1 MTDDSRSD
9 EASGD
14 TDLFAATSGT
24 LTEVRYDPNSDQE
37 LAAVIIQ
44 TIADQAGTE
53 TGTYRESPLHD
64 YIDVGAI
71 ETLLFG
77 TQPDQS
83 TGPPTQTIT
92 FQYQNFLVTVRADGV
107 IQLSSTDNNSPRR
120 S

>member
-1 MTDDSRSD
+1 MTDDSWDD
-9 EASGD
+9 EADRD
-14 TDLFAATSGT
+14 TGLFAATSGT

-44 TIADQAGTE
+44 TIADQTGTE
-53 TGTYRESPLHD
+53 TRIYRESPSHD
-64 YIDVGAI
+64 YVDVGAI

-92 FQYQNFLVTVRADGV
+92 FQYQAFLVTVRADGV
-107 IQLSSTDNNSPRR
+107 IQLSSTDNKSPRK